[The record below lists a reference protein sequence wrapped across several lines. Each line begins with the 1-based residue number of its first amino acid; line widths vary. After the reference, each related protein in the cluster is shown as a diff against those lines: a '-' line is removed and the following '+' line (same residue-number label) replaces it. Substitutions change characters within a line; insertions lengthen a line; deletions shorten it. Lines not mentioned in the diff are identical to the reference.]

1 MVIHR
6 LKIINIEEAVSDFSA
21 DKIGFI
27 DADSRGAFSHAD
39 RREPRSIT
47 LERGFVGA
55 IAVGLAF
62 WFAVAYLIWGR

>member
-1 MVIHR
+1 MVTHR

-27 DADSRGAFSHAD
+27 DPDTRGAFSSID
-39 RREPRSIT
+39 RSGTRSIT
-47 LERGFVGA
+47 LERGFAGA

-62 WFAVAYLIWGR
+62 WFVVAYLIWGQ